1 MTFENR
7 LMGLDVGTNTIG
19 IAVSDLLGITA
30 QGVEVIHRSDAEHDF
45 DRLQELV
52 QQYSVKTFI
61 VGLPKNMDNSIGA
74 QGVFTQEFA
83 AELEEKFAIPIIF
96 WDERLTTK
104 SARQFLIY
112 ANVSRKKRKQV
123 IDKMAAVIILQSYM
137 DSI

>member
-1 MTFENR
+1 MIFEKR

-30 QGVEVIHRSDAEHDF
+30 QGLEVIRRSDPEHDF
-45 DRLQELV
+45 ARLQEMV
-52 QQYSVKTFI
+52 EQYSVKTFV

-74 QGVFTQEFA
+74 QAMFTQEFA
-83 AELEEKFAIPIIF
+83 VELEKKFGIPVLF

-104 SARQFLIY
+104 SARQFLIS
-112 ANVSRKKRKQV
+112 ANVSRKKRKLV

>member
-30 QGVEVIHRSDAEHDF
+30 QGVEVIHRSDAGHDF

>member
-45 DRLQELV
+45 GRLQELV

-61 VGLPKNMDNSIGA
+61 VGLPKNMDNSIGS

-83 AELEEKFAIPIIF
+83 AELEEKLAIPIIF